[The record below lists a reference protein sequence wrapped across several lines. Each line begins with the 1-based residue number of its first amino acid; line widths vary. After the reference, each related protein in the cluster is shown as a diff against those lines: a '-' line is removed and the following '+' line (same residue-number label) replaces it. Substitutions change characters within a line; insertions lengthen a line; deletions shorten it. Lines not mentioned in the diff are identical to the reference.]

1 MNTSL
6 ECTSVETTPN
16 DVGGTNNI
24 ETRKWYV
31 ALVNNN
37 TEKSVQQRLTSQG
50 YETYVAKQSVMR
62 LWKNGK
68 KTTVEK
74 VVLPLTVFIKCT
86 ELERRQLVTLPYINR
101 FMVNKAAR
109 TSNGSSRPLATI
121 PDSQI
126 DLLRF
131 MLGQSDIPIVFEEVP
146 IKVNDH
152 VMIIRGHLKGVQ
164 GEVLQTKEGKSEVIV
179 RVDLFGAA
187 KMTIDT
193 TELELIK

>member
-6 ECTSVETTPN
+6 ECTSVETAPN
-16 DVGGTNNI
+16 DVGGTSHI

-37 TEKSVQQRLTSQG
+37 TEKAVQQKLTSQG

-68 KTTVEK
+68 KATVEK

-86 ELERRQLVTLPYINR
+86 EFERRHLVTLPYINR

-109 TSNGSSRPLATI
+109 TSNGSSCPLATV

-146 IKVNDH
+146 LKVNDR
-152 VMIIRGHLKGVQ
+152 VMIIRGHLKGVE
-164 GEVLQTKEGKSEVIV
+164 GEVLQTIEGKSEVIV